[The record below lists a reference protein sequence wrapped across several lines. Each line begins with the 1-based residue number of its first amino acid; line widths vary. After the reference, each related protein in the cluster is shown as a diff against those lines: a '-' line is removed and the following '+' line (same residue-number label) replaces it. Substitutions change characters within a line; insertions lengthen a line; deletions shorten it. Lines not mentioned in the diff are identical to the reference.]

1 MNVFDTTNCTLGE
14 GPLWHPGRQSLFWFD
29 ILSKRVLMKEG
40 NQLRDWQFE
49 TCVSAAGWVCADQ
62 ILIASE
68 IELFTLDI
76 TTGKTD
82 TVVALE
88 AEKPE
93 TRSNDGRADP
103 FGGFWIGTMG
113 KAAQTGAGAI
123 YRYFKGELRKLIS
136 NITISNAICFSP
148 NGDAAYFADTSQQ
161 IIHRWRLSGKD
172 GWPIG
177 DPEPFIDLRADN
189 IHPDGAVVDQSG
201 CLWNAQ
207 WGSGRVARYSPEGAY
222 LDHIQCPASQSSCP
236 AFGGE
241 TLTSLFVTSA
251 AIGVNEPQAGQTFFV
266 KDIGAK
272 GQAEHQVLL

>member
-1 MNVFDTTNCTLGE
+1 MNVFDTTNCALGE

-29 ILSKRVLMKEG
+29 VLSKRVLMKEG
-40 NQLRDWQFE
+40 DQLRDWQFE
-49 TCVSAAGWVCADQ
+49 TCVSAAGWVSADQ

-82 TVVALE
+82 KVVALE

-136 NITISNAICFSP
+136 NITISNAI
-148 NGDAAYFADTSQQ
+148 
-161 IIHRWRLSGKD
+161 WK
-172 GWPIG
+172 
-177 DPEPFIDLRADN
+177 
-189 IHPDGAVVDQSG
+189 
-201 CLWNAQ
+201 
-207 WGSGRVARYSPEGAY
+207 
-222 LDHIQCPASQSSCP
+222 
-236 AFGGE
+236 
-241 TLTSLFVTSA
+241 
-251 AIGVNEPQAGQTFFV
+251 
-266 KDIGAK
+266 
-272 GQAEHQVLL
+272 

>member
-1 MNVFDTTNCTLGE
+1 
-14 GPLWHPGRQSLFWFD
+14 
-29 ILSKRVLMKEG
+29 
-40 NQLRDWQFE
+40 
-49 TCVSAAGWVCADQ
+49 
-62 ILIASE
+62 
-68 IELFTLDI
+68 
-76 TTGKTD
+76 
-82 TVVALE
+82 
-88 AEKPE
+88 
-93 TRSNDGRADP
+93 
-103 FGGFWIGTMG
+103 MG

-161 IIHRWRLSGKD
+161 IIHRWRLSAKD

-207 WGSGRVARYSPEGAY
+207 WGSGRVARYSPEGVY

-251 AIGVNEPQAGQTFFV
+251 AVGVNEPQAGQTFFV
-266 KDIGAK
+266 KDVDVK

>member
-1 MNVFDTTNCTLGE
+1 MNVFDTTNCALGE

-29 ILSKRVLMKEG
+29 ILSKRVLMKDG

-49 TCVSAAGWVCADQ
+49 TCVSAAGWISADQ

-68 IELFTLDI
+68 IELFTLEI

-113 KAAQTGAGAI
+113 KPAQTGAGAI

-136 NITISNAICFSP
+136 NITISNAISFHPMAMRLILPIPASKLSTVGVCLGKTGGRSGILSLSLICERIIFIRTGRLSINLDVCGMP
-148 NGDAAYFADTSQQ
+148 NGAVGA
-161 IIHRWRLSGKD
+161 
-172 GWPIG
+172 
-177 DPEPFIDLRADN
+177 LRAIAPRGLTWIIFN
-189 IHPDGAVVDQSG
+189 VQLRKALALLLVVK
-201 CLWNAQ
+201 
-207 WGSGRVARYSPEGAY
+207 P
-222 LDHIQCPASQSSCP
+222 
-236 AFGGE
+236 
-241 TLTSLFVTSA
+241 
-251 AIGVNEPQAGQTFFV
+251 
-266 KDIGAK
+266 
-272 GQAEHQVLL
+272 